1 MIEIAID
8 GTSASGKGTLAKK
21 LSEKY
26 SIPHLDTGLM
36 YRKVASEILKDKG
49 NNLKNILE
57 LSCKIARTLNFE
69 NLQN

>member
-26 SIPHLDTGLM
+26 AIPHLDTGLM
-36 YRKVASEILKDKG
+36 YRKVASEILKKTDH
-49 NNLKNILE
+49 NNFLE
-57 LSCKIARTLNFE
+57 LSLSLIHI
-69 NLQN
+69 